1 MRKARLARNRQGSPV
16 SSKLWVTRKPL
27 IAKKNKDADEAKDRL
42 VAGQPDQPLVV
53 LRALGDQEGMREDNR
68 GGGDQTQRVEIILSL
83 HGMPPRLTAL
93 FDNDRTGE
101 INPVV
106 VF

>member
-1 MRKARLARNRQGSPV
+1 
-16 SSKLWVTRKPL
+16 
-27 IAKKNKDADEAKDRL
+27 
-42 VAGQPDQPLVV
+42 
-53 LRALGDQEGMREDNR
+53 MREDNR